1 MERTIKERLKKFISY
16 KNISITTF
24 CKSIDVSNAFVSSMV
39 KSIQPDKIQRITL
52 NYPDLNIS
60 WLMTGNG
67 PMLKNLPE
75 NEVSE
80 AGFTY
85 RTDVPP
91 PASHVEI
98 IEPGDINAMY
108 KMLLKEKELRIQE
121 LEKRI
126 SDKEEIIRLLQSGET
141 DAKTPKDAGCADVG

>member
-85 RTDVPP
+85 RTDVTHS
-91 PASHVEI
+91 ASHVEI